1 MGINDISQVDKEKY
15 IEYIW
20 AAPFYEPIIG
30 DEYVMVIGKANKN
43 LYQIYCGGYG
53 IFKVDKSSDQKRYI
67 SVITNK
73 ERKVKY

>member
-43 LYQIYCGGYG
+43 LYR
-53 IFKVDKSSDQKRYI
+53 KKWKS
-67 SVITNK
+67 
-73 ERKVKY
+73 